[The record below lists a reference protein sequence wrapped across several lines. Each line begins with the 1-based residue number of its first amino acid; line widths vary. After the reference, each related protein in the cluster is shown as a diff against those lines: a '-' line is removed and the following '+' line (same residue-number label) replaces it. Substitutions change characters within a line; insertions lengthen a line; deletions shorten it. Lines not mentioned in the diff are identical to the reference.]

1 MMRAGGASHGG
12 TMDKLDV
19 ILLIGRPAAG
29 KSETI
34 DFLKQLPDEKRLQ
47 EYHIAPFEELD
58 DFLYVWQTFEND
70 TIRQSMGLGRRDTD
84 DALYF
89 LDDRIWDFFIERID
103 LDYRKKLARDPLF
116 LEHHTVMME
125 FARGESNGFANAF
138 QHLSDDLLS
147 RAAILYIDVSFEESL
162 RKNHRRYRPE
172 QADSI
177 LYHSLEDA
185 KMERY
190 YKINDWARLSEG
202 HDEGFI
208 TVKGHQVPFAV
219 FHNEPEKTL
228 DPELL
233 GAALRD
239 VTGRLVKL
247 FTHKG

>member
-1 MMRAGGASHGG
+1 
-12 TMDKLDV
+12 MDKLDV

-29 KSETI
+29 KSEAI

-47 EYHIAPFEELD
+47 DYHIAPFEELD
-58 DFLYVWQTFEND
+58 DFLYVWQVFEDDN
-70 TIRQSMGLGRRDTD
+70 IREHMGLPRRDTD
-84 DALYF
+84 TNLYF

-103 LDYRKKLARDPLF
+103 LDFRKKLARDPSF
-116 LEHHTVMME
+116 LEHHTVLME
-125 FARGESNGFANAF
+125 FARGGENGFTNAF
-138 QHLSDDLLS
+138 QHLSDDVLA
-147 RAAILYIDVSFEESL
+147 RAAILYIDVSFEESV
-162 RKNHRRYRPE
+162 RKNRRRYRPE

-190 YKINDWARLSEG
+190 YKDNDWPRLSEG

-208 TVKGHQVPFAV
+208 TVKGRKVPFAV

-228 DPELL
+228 DPDLL
-233 GAALRD
+233 GSALRD

-247 FTHKG
+247 FIHKG

>member
-1 MMRAGGASHGG
+1 ME
-12 TMDKLDV
+12 KLDV

-29 KSETI
+29 KSEAI
-34 DFLKQLPDEKRLQ
+34 DFLKQLPEEKRLQ

-70 TIRQSMGLGRRDTD
+70 NIREHMGLPRRDTD
-84 DALYF
+84 ANLHF

-103 LDYRKKLARDPLF
+103 LDFRKKLARDPLL
-116 LEHHTVMME
+116 LEHHTVIME
-125 FARGESNGFANAF
+125 FARGGENGFANAF
-138 QHLSDDLLS
+138 QHLSDDVLGC
-147 RAAILYIDVSFEESL
+147 AAILYVDVSFEESR
-162 RKNHRRYRPE
+162 RKNRRRYRPE

-190 YKINDWARLSEG
+190 YRDNDWARLSGG

-208 TVKGHQVPFAV
+208 TVKGHEVPFAV

-228 DPELL
+228 DLDLL

-239 VTGRLVKL
+239 ATGRLVKL
-247 FTHKG
+247 FIRKG

>member
-1 MMRAGGASHGG
+1 ME
-12 TMDKLDV
+12 KLDV

-58 DFLYVWQTFEND
+58 DFPYVWQTFEND
-70 TIRQSMGLGRRDTD
+70 AIRQSMGLNRRDTD

-89 LDDRIWDFFIERID
+89 LDDHIWDFFIERID
-103 LDYRKKLARDPLF
+103 LDFRKKLAWDPLL

-125 FARGESNGFANAF
+125 FARGGENGFATAF
-138 QHLSDDLLS
+138 QHLSDDVLS
-147 RAAILYIDVSFEESL
+147 RASILYIDVSFKESL
-162 RKNHRRYRPE
+162 RKNRRRYRPE

-190 YKINDWARLSEG
+190 YKVNDWARLSEG

-208 TVKGHQVPFAV
+208 TVKGHEVPFAV

-228 DPELL
+228 DPDLL

-239 VTGRLVKL
+239 ATGRLVKL
-247 FTHKG
+247 FTRKG

>member
-1 MMRAGGASHGG
+1 ME
-12 TMDKLDV
+12 KLDV

-29 KSETI
+29 KSEAI
-34 DFLKQLPDEKRLQ
+34 DFLKQLPEEKRLQ
-47 EYHIAPFEELD
+47 EYHIARFEELD

-70 TIRQSMGLGRRDTD
+70 KIREHMGLPRRDTD
-84 DALYF
+84 ASLHF

-103 LDYRKKLARDPLF
+103 LDFRKKLARDPLL
-116 LEHHTVMME
+116 LEHHTVIME
-125 FARGESNGFANAF
+125 FARGGENGFANAF
-138 QHLSDDLLS
+138 QHLSDDVLS
-147 RAAILYIDVSFEESL
+147 RASILYVDVSFEESL
-162 RKNHRRYRPE
+162 RKNRRRYRPE

-177 LYHSLEDA
+177 LYHSLEDP

-190 YKINDWARLSEG
+190 YRDNDWARLSGG

-208 TVKGHQVPFAV
+208 TVKGHEVPFAV

-228 DPELL
+228 DLDLL

-239 VTGRLVKL
+239 ATGRLVKL

>member
-1 MMRAGGASHGG
+1 ME
-12 TMDKLDV
+12 KLDV

-34 DFLKQLPDEKRLQ
+34 DFLKQLPDERRLQ
-47 EYHIAPFEELD
+47 DYHIAPFEELD
-58 DFLYVWQTFEND
+58 DFLYVWQVFEDDN
-70 TIRQSMGLGRRDTD
+70 IREHMGLPRRDTD
-84 DALYF
+84 ANLYF

-103 LDYRKKLARDPLF
+103 LDFRKKLARDPSF
-116 LEHHTVMME
+116 FEHRTVLME
-125 FARGESNGFANAF
+125 FARGGKSGFTNAF
-138 QHLSDDLLS
+138 QHLSDDVLA

-162 RKNHRRYRPE
+162 RKNRRRYRPE

-177 LYHSLEDA
+177 LYHALEDA

-190 YKINDWARLSEG
+190 YKDNDWARLSEG
-202 HDEGFI
+202 RDEGFI
-208 TVKGHQVPFAV
+208 AVKGRQVPFAV

-239 VTGRLVKL
+239 ATGRLAGL
-247 FTHKG
+247 FTAKG

>member
-1 MMRAGGASHGG
+1 
-12 TMDKLDV
+12 MDKLDV
-19 ILLIGRPAAG
+19 LLLIGRPAAG

-34 DFLKQLPDEKRLQ
+34 DFLKHLTDAERLRD
-47 EYHIAPFEELD
+47 YHIAPFEELD
-58 DFLYVWQTFEND
+58 DFVYVWQTFEND
-70 TIRQSMGLGRRDTD
+70 TIREHMGLERRDTD
-84 DALYF
+84 RQLYF

-103 LDYRKKLARDPLF
+103 LDFRKKLAREPSLLQD
-116 LEHHTVMME
+116 HTVIVE
-125 FARGESNGFANAF
+125 FSRGGENAYENALG
-138 QHLSDDLLS
+138 HLSDELLQ
-147 RAAILYIDVSFEESL
+147 RAALLYIDVSFEESL
-162 RKNHRRYRPE
+162 RKNRRRYRPD

-190 YKINDWARLSEG
+190 YKVNDWESLAHG
-202 HDEGFI
+202 QDEGFI
-208 TVKGHQVPFAV
+208 DVRGQRIPFGV

-247 FTHKG
+247 FTAKG

>member
-1 MMRAGGASHGG
+1 
-12 TMDKLDV
+12 MDKLDV

-34 DFLKQLPDEKRLQ
+34 DFLKQLPDERRLQ

-58 DFLYVWQTFEND
+58 DFLYVWQTFEDDN
-70 TIRQSMGLGRRDTD
+70 IREHMGLPRRDTD
-84 DALYF
+84 ANLYF

-103 LDYRKKLARDPLF
+103 LDFRKKLARDPLF

-125 FARGESNGFANAF
+125 
-138 QHLSDDLLS
+138 
-147 RAAILYIDVSFEESL
+147 
-162 RKNHRRYRPE
+162 
-172 QADSI
+172 
-177 LYHSLEDA
+177 
-185 KMERY
+185 RY
-190 YKINDWARLSEG
+190 YKDNDWERLSGG

-208 TVKGHQVPFAV
+208 AVKGHQVPFAV

>member
-1 MMRAGGASHGG
+1 
-12 TMDKLDV
+12 MDKLDV

-29 KSETI
+29 KSEAI

-47 EYHIAPFEELD
+47 DYHIAPFEELD
-58 DFLYVWQTFEND
+58 DFLYVWQVFEDDN
-70 TIRQSMGLGRRDTD
+70 IREHMGLPRRDTD
-84 DALYF
+84 TNLYF

-103 LDYRKKLARDPLF
+103 LDFRKKLARDPSF
-116 LEHHTVMME
+116 LEHHTVLME
-125 FARGESNGFANAF
+125 FARGGENGFTNAF
-138 QHLSDDLLS
+138 QHLSDDVLA
-147 RAAILYIDVSFEESL
+147 RAAILYIDVSFEESV
-162 RKNHRRYRPE
+162 RKNRRRYRPE

-190 YKINDWARLSEG
+190 YKDNDWPRLSEG

-208 TVKGHQVPFAV
+208 TVKVSKVPFAV

-233 GAALRD
+233 GSALRD

-247 FTHKG
+247 FIHKG

>member
-1 MMRAGGASHGG
+1 
-12 TMDKLDV
+12 MDKLDV

-34 DFLKQLPDEKRLQ
+34 DFLKQLPDEKRLR

-70 TIRQSMGLGRRDTD
+70 AIRQSMGLGRRDTD

-103 LDYRKKLARDPLF
+103 LDLRKKLARDPLF

-125 FARGESNGFANAF
+125 FARGGENGFANAF
-138 QHLSDDLLS
+138 QHLSDDVLVH
-147 RAAILYIDVSFEESL
+147 AAILYIDVSFEESL
-162 RKNHRRYRPE
+162 RKNRRRYRPE

-190 YKINDWARLSEG
+190 YRDNDWERLSEG
-202 HDEGFI
+202 RDEGFI
-208 TVKGHQVPFAV
+208 AVKGHQVPFAV

-228 DPELL
+228 DPDLL

-239 VTGRLVKL
+239 ATGRLVKL
-247 FTHKG
+247 FIRKG

>member
-1 MMRAGGASHGG
+1 
-12 TMDKLDV
+12 MDKLDV

-34 DFLKQLPDEKRLQ
+34 DFLKQLPDERRLQ

-58 DFLYVWQTFEND
+58 DFLYVWQTFEDDN
-70 TIRQSMGLGRRDTD
+70 IREHMGLLRRDTD
-84 DALYF
+84 ANLYF
-89 LDDRIWDFFIERID
+89 LDNRIWDFFIERID
-103 LDYRKKLARDPLF
+103 LDFRKKLARDPLF

-125 FARGESNGFANAF
+125 FARGGENGFANAF
-138 QHLSDDLLS
+138 QHLSDDVLS
-147 RAAILYIDVSFEESL
+147 RATILYIDVSFEESL
-162 RKNHRRYRPE
+162 RKNRRRYRPE

-190 YKINDWARLSEG
+190 YKNNDWERLSGG

-208 TVKGHQVPFAV
+208 AVKGHQVPFAV

>member
-1 MMRAGGASHGG
+1 MN
-12 TMDKLDV
+12 KLDV

-29 KSETI
+29 KSEAI
-34 DFLKQLPDEKRLQ
+34 DFLKQLPDEKRLR
-47 EYHIAPFEELD
+47 EYHIAPFDELD

-70 TIRQSMGLGRRDTD
+70 AIRQSMGLARRDTD

-89 LDDRIWDFFIERID
+89 LDDHIWDFFIERID
-103 LDYRKKLARDPLF
+103 LDLRKKLAREPLF
-116 LEHHTVMME
+116 LEHHTIMME
-125 FARGESNGFANAF
+125 FARGGENAFANAF
-138 QHLSDDLLS
+138 QHLSDDVLMH
-147 RAAILYIDVSFEESL
+147 AAILYIDVSFEESV
-162 RKNHRRYRPE
+162 RKNRRRYRPE

-177 LYHSLEDA
+177 LYHSLEDT

-190 YKINDWARLSEG
+190 YRDNDWALLSEG

-228 DPELL
+228 DPDLL
-233 GAALRD
+233 GSALRD

-247 FTHKG
+247 FIQKG

>member
-1 MMRAGGASHGG
+1 
-12 TMDKLDV
+12 MDKLDV

-29 KSETI
+29 KSEAI

-47 EYHIAPFEELD
+47 DYHIAPFEELD
-58 DFLYVWQTFEND
+58 DFLYVWQVFEDDN
-70 TIRQSMGLGRRDTD
+70 IREHMGLPRRDTD
-84 DALYF
+84 TNLYF

-103 LDYRKKLARDPLF
+103 LDFRKKLARDPSF
-116 LEHHTVMME
+116 LEHHTVLME
-125 FARGESNGFANAF
+125 FARGGENGFTNAF
-138 QHLSDDLLS
+138 QHLSDDVLA
-147 RAAILYIDVSFEESL
+147 RAAILYIDVSFEESV
-162 RKNHRRYRPE
+162 RKNRRRYRPE

-190 YKINDWARLSEG
+190 YKDNDWPRLSEG

-208 TVKGHQVPFAV
+208 TVKGRQVPFAV

-228 DPELL
+228 DPDLL
-233 GAALRD
+233 GSALRD

-247 FTHKG
+247 FIHKG

>member
-1 MMRAGGASHGG
+1 
-12 TMDKLDV
+12 MDKLDV

-34 DFLKQLPDEKRLQ
+34 DFLKQLPDERRLQ

-58 DFLYVWQTFEND
+58 DFLYVWQTFEDDN
-70 TIRQSMGLGRRDTD
+70 IREHMGLPRRDTD
-84 DALYF
+84 ANLYF

-103 LDYRKKLARDPLF
+103 LDFRKKLARDPLF

-125 FARGESNGFANAF
+125 FARGGENGFANAF
-138 QHLSDDLLS
+138 QHLSDDVLS
-147 RAAILYIDVSFEESL
+147 RATILYIDVSFEESL
-162 RKNHRRYRPE
+162 RKNRRRYRPE

-190 YKINDWARLSEG
+190 YKDNDWERLSGG
-202 HDEGFI
+202 HDKGFI
-208 TVKGHQVPFAV
+208 AVKGHQVPFAV

>member
-1 MMRAGGASHGG
+1 ME
-12 TMDKLDV
+12 KLDV

-29 KSETI
+29 KSEAI
-34 DFLKQLPDEKRLQ
+34 DFLKQLPDERRLQ

-70 TIRQSMGLGRRDTD
+70 AIRKSMGLGRRDTD

-89 LDDRIWDFFIERID
+89 LDDSIWDFFIERID
-103 LDYRKKLARDPLF
+103 LDLRKKLARDPLL
-116 LEHHTVMME
+116 LERHTVMME
-125 FARGESNGFANAF
+125 FARGGEHGFENAF
-138 QHLSDDLLS
+138 RHLSDDVLA

-162 RKNHRRYRPE
+162 RKNRRRYRPN

-190 YKINDWARLSEG
+190 YKNNDWARLSEG
-202 HDEGFI
+202 RDEGFI
-208 TVKGHQVPFAV
+208 AVKEHQVPFAV

-247 FTHKG
+247 FTRKG

>member
-1 MMRAGGASHGG
+1 
-12 TMDKLDV
+12 MDKLDV

-34 DFLKQLPDEKRLQ
+34 DFLKRQSDEKRLQ

-58 DFLYVWQTFEND
+58 DFVYVWQTFEND
-70 TIRQSMGLGRRDTD
+70 AIRQSMGLGRRDTD

-103 LDYRKKLARDPLF
+103 LDLRKKLARDPLL
-116 LEHHTVMME
+116 LERHTVMME
-125 FARGESNGFANAF
+125 FARGGENGFANAF
-138 QHLSDDLLS
+138 QHLSDDALVH
-147 RAAILYIDVSFEESL
+147 AAILYIDVSFEESL
-162 RKNHRRYRPE
+162 RKNRRRYRPE

-190 YKINDWARLSEG
+190 YRDNDWEHLSEG

-208 TVKGHQVPFAV
+208 MAKGHQVPFAV

-239 VTGRLVKL
+239 VTDRLVKL
-247 FTHKG
+247 FIHKG